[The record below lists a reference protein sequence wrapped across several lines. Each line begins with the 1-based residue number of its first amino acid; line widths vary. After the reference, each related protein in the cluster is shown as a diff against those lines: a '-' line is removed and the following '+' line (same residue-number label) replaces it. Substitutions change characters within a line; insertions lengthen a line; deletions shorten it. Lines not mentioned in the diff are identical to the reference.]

1 MPNQSAA
8 PTSRAESL
16 SQIGHDMRTSI
27 NHIIGYSEL
36 LLEDAAHLPHD
47 GYSAGLQQIH
57 DAGKLLLGMTNEI
70 IAAIKLGNLQLDL
83 TRHDLFASLGQ
94 VTDLSATLMAQAQ
107 DEGQTSLAADL
118 QKIHSAAMRLL
129 RLINNGLIPSMSIV
143 DGAATA
149 PQPTTSSTAI
159 TGTLLVVDDNKTNRE
174 MLGYALKLEGHT
186 VVMAENG
193 RQALEMIQTAPF
205 DLVLLDIMMP
215 GIDGYQVLQM
225 LKAEP
230 DYRHIPVIVISAVEE
245 TEGAIRCIGLG
256 AEDYLPKPFDLVLLR
271 ARINASLEKKR
282 LRDQEIHYLQ
292 QVARLTTAAAAVEAG
307 TFDPDSLADV
317 AARED
322 ELGQL
327 ARVFQRMAQEVY
339 AREQRLK
346 QQVQDLFIVIDDVKK
361 SLQVAEITDTEYFHL
376 LQEKVRQFRT
386 SSAE

>member
-1 MPNQSAA
+1 MPNQGTT
-8 PTSRAESL
+8 PTNRAESL

-36 LLEDAAHLPHD
+36 LLEDTASLPGD
-47 GYSAGLQQIH
+47 TYSAGLQRIH
-57 DAGKLLLGMTNEI
+57 DEGKLLLAITNEI
-70 IAAIKLGNLQLDL
+70 VAAIKQGNLELDL
-83 TRHDLFASLGQ
+83 TRHDLFAPLGQ
-94 VTDLSATLMAQAQ
+94 VTDLSATMMAQAQ
-107 DEGQTSLAADL
+107 DEGQASLVADL
-118 QKIHSAAMRLL
+118 QKIHGASVRLL
-129 RLINNGLIPSMSIV
+129 RLINNGLIPSMTVV
-143 DGAATA
+143 DGAASA
-149 PQPTTSSTAI
+149 PQPITSPTMI
-159 TGTLLVVDDNKTNRE
+159 TGRLLIVDDVRTNRE
-174 MLGYALKLEGHT
+174 MLGYALKMEGHT
-186 VVMAENG
+186 VAMAENG

-215 GIDGYQVLQM
+215 EIDGYQVLQM

-245 TEGAIRCIGLG
+245 TEGAIRCINLG

-282 LRDQEIHYLQ
+282 LRDQEIQYLH
-292 QVARLTTAAAAVEAG
+292 QVSRLTTAAAEVEAG
-307 TFDPDSLADV
+307 TFEPDSLSDV

-346 QQVQDLFIVIDDVKK
+346 QQVQDLSIVIDDVKK
-361 SLQVAEITDTEYFHL
+361 ALQVAEITDTEYFHL
-376 LQEKVRQFRT
+376 LQEKVRQLRAP
-386 SSAE
+386 SAE